1 MGVFTTAPSCAPQR
15 FALCASFVCTLA
27 SGGTNLVY
35 GWQRGVDLPASV
47 IWASVSLAVSII
59 FALSWPA
66 LIASLDRRQ
75 WGRVFIVLAALLLT
89 GTYSVSAA
97 LGSAMGGR
105 ENAAAAEKA
114 ATGDRKRAQDAY
126 DTAKADLAKLSTAR
140 SVGEVETLLATARP
154 ICRVVVTTGS
164 RDTVCSKPPT
174 LEAELARARQR
185 AKREGEMAT
194 ASADLKKLGSAR
206 VANADA
212 QVLATYATAIG
223 WKVDADHLNKLLVLL
238 AVLVIECGGGMALAV
253 GIALAERP
261 TTVQLAAN
269 DSEQA
274 TLAEA
279 TGPSARPLPA
289 PLAPRPPAVDPRL
302 PSHRPLAGLPEA
314 VVGWLAA
321 NGGRAGSVRCIA
333 NAVGRPPSS
342 VGDAVRRL
350 ANDRRVVVARGAG
363 GRTTIELAPI
373 GNLN

>member
-1 MGVFTTAPSCAPQR
+1 MGVFTTAPSFAPQR

-75 WGRVFIVLAALLLT
+75 WGRVLIVLAALLLT

-105 ENAAAAEKA
+105 QNAAAAEKA
-114 ATGDRKRAQDAY
+114 ATGDRKRAQEAY
-126 DTAKADLAKLSTAR
+126 DTAKAELAKLSTAR
-140 SVGEVETLLATARP
+140 SVGEVETLLANARP
-154 ICRVVVTTGS
+154 VCRVVVTTSS
-164 RDTVCSKPPT
+164 RETVCSKPPA

-185 AKREGEMAT
+185 AKREGEMAA
-194 ASADLKKLGSAR
+194 ASTDLKKLGSGR
-206 VANADA
+206 IANADA
-212 QVLATYATAIG
+212 EVLATYATALG

-238 AVLVIECGGGMALAV
+238 AVFVIECGGGMALAV
-253 GIALAERP
+253 GMALTERP
-261 TTVQLAAN
+261 TTVQVAAN
-269 DSEQA
+269 DSEPA

-279 TGPSARPLPA
+279 TGPSAPPLPA

-302 PSHRPLAGLPEA
+302 SGGRPLVGLPEA
-314 VVGWLAA
+314 VVAWLGA

-350 ANDRRVVVARGAG
+350 AGDGRVVVERGTG
-363 GRTTIELAPI
+363 GRTTVELARI
-373 GNLN
+373 GDLN